1 MPLLQIVCPG
11 GRLQCPHKCCETYL
25 AVYYC
30 CGDASQQVE
39 KELKRNGFIGISGNV
54 FFPDETQQCPHGTK
68 TCKLPSGINGC
79 CPIQNPR
86 WIKTMDTIPPQPIFV
101 RGYVR

>member
-25 AVYYC
+25 AIYYC

-39 KELKRNGFIGISGNV
+39 KELKRNGFIGISDPAM
-54 FFPDETQQCPHGTK
+54 FSSLMKH
-68 TCKLPSGINGC
+68 SG
-79 CPIQNPR
+79 
-86 WIKTMDTIPPQPIFV
+86 V
-101 RGYVR
+101 RMEQGLVSYLLE